1 MFFHPK
7 NLKSENNDPWSN
19 TLLHT
24 QSIVCATVYSWC
36 LEYLGFITL
45 VVGFCIIPII
55 KTWCCIWPRVKPGE
69 PISCTKKPCCWYFH
83 FWKNESKYKVR
94 SIEKDTKV
102 YAKYQVLKHSEI
114 ILFFYLYI
122 TLLSTLIWNA
132 RYCPT
137 NNTIQANPYKSRGSG
152 YPVDPS
158 EKEQPLFGSTQVHQ

>member
-1 MFFHPK
+1 MR
-7 NLKSENNDPWSN
+7 
-19 TLLHT
+19 
-24 QSIVCATVYSWC
+24 ATVYSWC

-122 TLLSTLIWNA
+122 TLLSGSPQNPRIWKKKIA
-132 RYCPT
+132 IWKRE
-137 NNTIQANPYKSRGSG
+137 SSF
-152 YPVDPS
+152 
-158 EKEQPLFGSTQVHQ
+158 PLEVSKLTSVRNKLNFQLK

>member
-1 MFFHPK
+1 MTHDLILYCTH
-7 NLKSENNDPWSN
+7 NQL
-19 TLLHT
+19 
-24 QSIVCATVYSWC
+24 CWC

-122 TLLSTLIWNA
+122 TLLSTLILRILYSNQFQKKNQNYYWW
-132 RYCPT
+132 T
-137 NNTIQANPYKSRGSG
+137 L
-152 YPVDPS
+152 VDPNKGCSYS
-158 EKEQPLFGSTQVHQ
+158 EGSTG